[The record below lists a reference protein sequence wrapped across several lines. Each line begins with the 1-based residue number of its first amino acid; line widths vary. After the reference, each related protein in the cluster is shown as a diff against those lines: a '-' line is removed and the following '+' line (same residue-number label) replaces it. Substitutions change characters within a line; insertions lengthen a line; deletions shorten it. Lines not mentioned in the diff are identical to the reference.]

1 MTAAKKTVPRKLI
14 TALRLEKE
22 LKEAKLA
29 LRERD
34 LQVKAAQEH
43 AAAMQEVLQ
52 SVRAIAARARKEV
65 LRGGV
70 YPTTVKALCDVLE
83 EWSPAP

>member
-1 MTAAKKTVPRKLI
+1 VTAKKQAPRKLI

-22 LKEAKLA
+22 LRDTKLA

-34 LQVKAAQEH
+34 LQVKAAHEH
-43 AAAMQEVLQ
+43 AAAMHEVLQ
-52 SVRAIAARARKEV
+52 SAHAIALRARKEV

-70 YPTTVKALCDVLE
+70 YPTTVKALCDLLE